1 MKPISPNAVS
11 IQGAL
16 LMMLCTLSLQA
27 LAESTQETAPAP
39 ANIQAQPTTKAWL
52 ELQSSGEAAS
62 KQPQTLSGPAM
73 ERIHERYLKNFT
85 HPIPPSYEHA
95 ERISN

>member
-1 MKPISPNAVS
+1 MKPISQNAVL
-11 IQGAL
+11 IQAAL
-16 LMMLCTLSLQA
+16 FMMLCALSLQA
-27 LAESTQETAPAP
+27 LAASEEETAPASE
-39 ANIQAQPTTKAWL
+39 NTHAQPKTRAWL

-62 KQPQTLSGPAM
+62 EQPQTLSGPAM